1 MTVPAG
7 NLRGRHQSRRDL
19 NTRREA
25 SRRSAKKPTSSSQTP
40 SRLRQSRRPI
50 VLRQVVAGWRQS
62 DSGELSDQS
71 PRVFGRFFLC
81 EVSGVGHQRVVDMGK
96 PDGAEAV
103 QVVAD
108 LAAFLLA
115 PQVQQPGRHLR
126 PAAGYL
132 VGLGVLR
139 ERSVPV
145 EARGQRA
152 VGGVGLR
159 VRRTGFAGDL
169 CGVG

>member
-1 MTVPAG
+1 M
-7 NLRGRHQSRRDL
+7 
-19 NTRREA
+19 
-25 SRRSAKKPTSSSQTP
+25 
-40 SRLRQSRRPI
+40 
-50 VLRQVVAGWRQS
+50 VAGWRRS

-115 PQVQQPGRHLR
+115 RRYSSRVVTCADQGGCVRTDLYSWRDLYVWVR
-126 PAAGYL
+126 PTAACPTHHRRL
-132 VGLGVLR
+132 AVMVLGS
-139 ERSVPV
+139 RSVT
-145 EARGQRA
+145 ER
-152 VGGVGLR
+152 
-159 VRRTGFAGDL
+159 
-169 CGVG
+169 